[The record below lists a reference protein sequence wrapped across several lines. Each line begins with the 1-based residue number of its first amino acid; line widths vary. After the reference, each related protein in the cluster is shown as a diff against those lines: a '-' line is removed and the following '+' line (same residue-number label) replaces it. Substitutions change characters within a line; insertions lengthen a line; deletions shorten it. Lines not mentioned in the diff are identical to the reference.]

1 MTKPKLFFLSA
12 VLTALLAVGGGM
24 AWGADLPSQVEVWNN
39 VRQGGFGPVIT
50 GSFWNE
56 YTAIEKVELSKDR
69 RFLFV
74 VYRTPS
80 MAMFM
85 TNPPTEAPDSIF
97 RHVYGVEDG
106 RIVFLGQQGAE
117 VTPKKVEPESYHFEP
132 WE

>member
-1 MTKPKLFFLSA
+1 MTKPKLFFLAA

-24 AWGADLPSQVEVWNN
+24 AWGSDLPSQVEVWNA
-39 VRQGGFGPVIT
+39 VRSGGFGPVIT

-56 YTAIEKVELSKDR
+56 YTAIESVELSDDR

-74 VYRTPS
+74 VHRTPS
-80 MAMFM
+80 MAMKL
-85 TNPPTEAPDSIF
+85 NGEYYPDSIY

-106 RIVFLGQQGAE
+106 RIVLLGQQGAE
-117 VTPKKVEPESYHFEP
+117 VTPEKVEPESYHFDP